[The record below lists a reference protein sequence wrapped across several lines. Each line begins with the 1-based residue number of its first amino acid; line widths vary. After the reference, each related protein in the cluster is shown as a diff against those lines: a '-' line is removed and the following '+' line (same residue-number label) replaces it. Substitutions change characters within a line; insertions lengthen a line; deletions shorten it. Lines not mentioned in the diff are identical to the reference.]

1 MKSITIPKYNNPFT
15 VNINN
20 KEYTYKGGETIE
32 VPDEVAEAIEDA
44 IELIPKP
51 KRYLSVYDLYVE
63 GSITEIKKEDLKNVR
78 SISSYVF
85 YACQRLENVTIPNG
99 ITSIGDSAIR
109 YCKNLK
115 NVDISED
122 VSSIGS
128 KAFGECTKL
137 ERIIVRRHTPPT
149 IQVDTFLYMPSACVV
164 EVPLE
169 AVEAYKSAEHWSAFA
184 DRIKAIEE

>member
-122 VSSIGS
+122 VLSIGS
-128 KAFGECTKL
+128 KALGECTKL
-137 ERIIVRRHTPPT
+137 ERIIVRRKTPPI
-149 IQVDTFLYMPSACVV
+149 IQADTFLYMPAACVV

-169 AVEAYKSAEHWSAFA
+169 AVEAYKSAEYWSAFA
-184 DRIKAIEE
+184 NKIVAIKE

>member
-1 MKSITIPKYNNPFT
+1 MKTIQIPTTSNPFI

-20 KEYTYKGGETIE
+20 QGYSYRAGATVE
-32 VPDEVAEAIEDA
+32 VPDEVAAAIEDA
-44 IELIPKP
+44 LELVPKP
-51 KRYLSVYDLYVE
+51 GRCLSIYDLYVE
-63 GSITEIKKEDLKNVR
+63 GNITEIKKEDLKNVR

-122 VSSIGS
+122 VLSIGS
-128 KAFGECTKL
+128 KALGECTKL
-137 ERIIVRRHTPPT
+137 ERIIVRRKTPPI
-149 IQVDTFLYMPSACVV
+149 IQADTFLYMPAACVV

-169 AVEAYKSAEHWSAFA
+169 AVEAYKSAEYWSAFA
-184 DRIKAIEE
+184 NKIVAIKE